1 MNTETLSLVFVK
13 KLFAVAVS
21 NVAFVRKLFPDNA
34 FFDKNIEE
42 EASCPGTC
50 KLRKATLVLYE
61 NPGDPK
67 TIMESF
73 SFTFRYDSKEGASME
88 MEAEPISS
96 AKFASTLPRDER
108 VKVQTK
114 NLLNAILA
122 AGKMLGP
129 LPKKMM
135 LTMKLQ
141 YYNSAPSD
149 YMPNGF
155 RIDENPEMVFQSDP
169 VNLKIGSIDTD
180 FHSVRMLLHT
190 VPGLII
196 APPEKLRSAMEV
208 IRSKAKSQPSHV
220 ITIKSS
226 NICHTPRSS
235 YQPTQSETEEQVEEE
250 FEVVC
255 PCGVNLDDG
264 VMILCD
270 GCEKWQHAV
279 CFRIIDDADIPQSH
293 LCNVCAKV
301 KPHLLE
307 AGSKTDPTLSELTE
321 EQAKSICLL
330 RRAIL
335 LCIENDVLS
344 VGVIAKRLS
353 VEVNVAKGLLNKLL
367 DEGALKDS
375 RGRNGNKAVLKAHVE
390 AVLVPRFFSPA
401 SASSELQNGDLG
413 RSENGA
419 ISAKGKRGKHIDV
432 DGLTSAAEELQ
443 ITNNILSQDSTD
455 SPIPSKRRRSYNTV
469 NTPIVIAPR

>member
-1 MNTETLSLVFVK
+1 MPITTAPRLANGQWQKTFPLQMNTETLSLVFVK

-34 FFDKNIEE
+34 FFDKNIEGISLKILKE

-50 KLRKATLVLYE
+50 KVVFWLRGCFDAIERRYLRKATLVLYE

-169 VNLKIGSIDTD
+169 VNLKIGSIDT
-180 FHSVRMLLHT
+180 
-190 VPGLII
+190 
-196 APPEKLRSAMEV
+196 
-208 IRSKAKSQPSHV
+208 
-220 ITIKSS
+220 
-226 NICHTPRSS
+226 
-235 YQPTQSETEEQVEEE
+235 
-250 FEVVC
+250 
-255 PCGVNLDDG
+255 
-264 VMILCD
+264 
-270 GCEKWQHAV
+270 
-279 CFRIIDDADIPQSH
+279 
-293 LCNVCAKV
+293 
-301 KPHLLE
+301 
-307 AGSKTDPTLSELTE
+307 
-321 EQAKSICLL
+321 
-330 RRAIL
+330 
-335 LCIENDVLS
+335 
-344 VGVIAKRLS
+344 
-353 VEVNVAKGLLNKLL
+353 
-367 DEGALKDS
+367 
-375 RGRNGNKAVLKAHVE
+375 
-390 AVLVPRFFSPA
+390 
-401 SASSELQNGDLG
+401 NGDLG

-443 ITNNILSQDSTD
+443 ITNNTVLNIVFPFTSMPLEQGSVGRYIYVYSDYFIILHPQSFTLPLLLASFLLHIVSLTFDKISSKLKLSFWKILEQLVVCCFRKTGSQ
-455 SPIPSKRRRSYNTV
+455 NTWYL
-469 NTPIVIAPR
+469 